1 MTTLRTAALL
11 LCVLMLAH
19 AKPHEDHHGKQKRAA
34 SCVIDASLPCEC
46 TNPFLG
52 TENFFLGDGKRNCKN
67 AKACYVANKSGCSDA
82 TPARG
87 GGRCQSKEACK
98 PTTTESTDDK
108 PKEGTTPK
116 LTTPKPTTTESPDDK
131 PKEGTTP
138 KLTTPKPTSPNP
150 IGGDKIC
157 LCVNSSISNSCTKC
171 EVDCMSDCNDLT
183 KEGEKCFSELACQ
196 VALLFDQ

>member
-19 AKPHEDHHGKQKRAA
+19 AKPHEDVHEGHHGKQKRAA

-98 PTTTESTDDK
+98 PTDDK

-116 LTTPKPTTTESPDDK
+116 LTTPKPTTTEPTDDK

-196 VALLFDQ
+196 PALLFDE

>member
-1 MTTLRTAALL
+1 
-11 LCVLMLAH
+11 MLAH
-19 AKPHEDHHGKQKRAA
+19 AKPHEDVHEGHHGKQKRAA

-98 PTTTESTDDK
+98 PT
-108 PKEGTTPK
+108 
-116 LTTPKPTTTESPDDK
+116 DDK

-196 VALLFDQ
+196 SALLFDQ